1 MESTCASKAECLG
14 AKSQGPLNPGAI
26 FASKKGKALTLN
38 LESHFQ
44 SLKEATDNQL
54 VLLFMQENRREIA
67 FTEIMNRYGRKVYFH
82 VRNMLPSHEDADDAA
97 QNTFVKVWGNLEKFK
112 GDSQLYSWIYR
123 IATNEALTI
132 LRKQKRN
139 VSLEDVLPET
149 LVSSQGSSETP
160 ESISL
165 KLREAMS
172 ALPLKQKMV
181 FYMKYFEE
189 LSYEQISEITETS
202 VGALKASFFHAVK
215 KIEQYL
221 ERTI

>member
-1 MESTCASKAECLG
+1 M
-14 AKSQGPLNPGAI
+14 
-26 FASKKGKALTLN
+26 N

-54 VLLFMQENRREIA
+54 VLLFMREDRREIA
-67 FTEIMNRYGRKVYFH
+67 FTEIMNRYSRKVYFH

-97 QNTFVKVWGNLEKFK
+97 QNTFVKVWGNLESFK
-112 GDSQLYSWIYR
+112 GNSQLYSWIYR

-132 LRKQKRN
+132 LRKQKPN
-139 VSLEDVLPET
+139 VSLEDILPET
-149 LVSSQGSSETP
+149 MVSTQGSTETP

-181 FYMKYFEE
+181 FYLKYFEE
-189 LSYEQISEITETS
+189 FSYEQISEITETS
-202 VGALKASFFHAVK
+202 VGALKASYFHAIK
-215 KIEQYL
+215 KIEQHI
-221 ERTI
+221 ERSI